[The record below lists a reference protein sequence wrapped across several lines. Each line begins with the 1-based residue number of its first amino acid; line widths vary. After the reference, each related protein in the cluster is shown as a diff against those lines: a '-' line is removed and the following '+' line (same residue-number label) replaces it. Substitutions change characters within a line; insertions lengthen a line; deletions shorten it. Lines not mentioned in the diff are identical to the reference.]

1 MEHPVNRKMLM
12 KVVICNNSDLGT
24 WQLRRGLIKGLIAR
38 GIDVTL
44 LTPDG
49 PYVPKLKSLGAKHVA
64 VPFYQFANPLRD
76 LRLCFTL
83 YRALRA
89 EKPDIIQNISIKPN
103 VYGALAAWAAGV
115 PQITSLVCGAGYAFL
130 KKNGWRHAILQ
141 RIARTLYWLAGKV
154 TTRVWF
160 VNADDRSLFVES
172 GLLAKEKAV
181 LIVSEGIDLRHFSP
195 DDADPDALSR
205 LRDELGID
213 ASTRVVLM
221 AARVTW
227 SKGVRAFVEASEQA
241 ARWDRPVLFVL
252 AGPLAPDSP
261 DPVPETY
268 IRSKASPRFKWLGF
282 RSDMKDLLSLADV
295 VTLPSY
301 YREGLPTILMEG
313 LAMRKPIVT
322 TDSVGCR
329 DVVDEG
335 KNGFLVPVRD
345 SAAFASAIEKLVSD
359 DVLRTRFG
367 TNSRAKAEAEFDQTV
382 IVARAVKEVYQ
393 LDDDFQDD
401 GTPGLKA
408 AA

>member
-1 MEHPVNRKMLM
+1 M

-24 WQLRRGLIKGLIAR
+24 WQLRRGLIKELIAR
-38 GIDVTL
+38 EIEVTL

-64 VPFYQFANPLRD
+64 VPFYQFASPLRD
-76 LRLCFTL
+76 LKLCLAL
-83 YRALRA
+83 YRALRT
-89 EKPDIIQNISIKPN
+89 EKPDIVQNISIKPN

-130 KKNGWRHAILQ
+130 KKKGWKHAILQ
-141 RIARTLYWLAGKV
+141 RIARALYWLAGKV

-172 GLLAKEKAV
+172 GLLAAEKAV
-181 LIVSEGIDLRHFSP
+181 LIVSEGIDVRHFSP
-195 DDADPDALSR
+195 DDADPSAIRR

-227 SKGVRAFVEASEQA
+227 SKGVRAFVEASERA

-268 IRSKASPRFKWLGF
+268 IRSKISPRFKWLGF
-282 RSDMKDLLSLADV
+282 RSDMKDLLLLADI

-313 LAMRKPIVT
+313 LAMRKPVVT

-345 SAAFASAIEKLVSD
+345 SEAFASAIETLVSD
-359 DVLRTRFG
+359 DLLRARFG
-367 TNSRAKAEAEFDQTV
+367 ENSRAKAEAEFDQTV
-382 IVARAVKEVYQ
+382 VVRRALKEVYQ
-393 LDDDFQDD
+393 IDDDFQDRVAPD
-401 GTPGLKA
+401 RKA

>member
-1 MEHPVNRKMLM
+1 V
-12 KVVICNNSDLGT
+12 KVAICNNSDLGA
-24 WQLRRGLIKGLIAR
+24 WQLRRGLIRGLIAR
-38 GIDVTL
+38 GIEVTL

-49 PYVPKLKSLGAKHVA
+49 PYVPRLKSLGAKHVA
-64 VPFYQFANPLRD
+64 VPFYQFASPLRD
-76 LRLCFTL
+76 LKLIFTL

-89 EKPDIIQNISIKPN
+89 EKPDIVQNISIKPN

-130 KKNGWRHAILQ
+130 NRKGWKHAILQ
-141 RIARTLYWLAGKV
+141 RVARTLYWLAGKV

-160 VNADDRSLFVES
+160 VNSDDRALFVES
-172 GLLAKEKAV
+172 GLLPEEKAV

-195 DDADPDALSR
+195 DDADPGALSR

-227 SKGVRAFVEASEQA
+227 SKGVRAFVEASEHA
-241 ARWDRPVLFVL
+241 ARWDRPALFLL

-268 IRSKASPRFKWLGF
+268 IRSKTSPRFKWLGF

-335 KNGFLVPVRD
+335 KNGFLVPVQD
-345 SAAFASAIEKLVSD
+345 SRAFASAVERLVRD
-359 DVLRTRFG
+359 DLLRARFG
-367 TNSRAKAEAEFDQTV
+367 ANSRAKAEAEFDQTV
-382 IVARAVKEVYQ
+382 VVRRAMKEVYQ
-393 LDDDFQDD
+393 LDDDFQE
-401 GTPGLKA
+401 PGALGHKTA
-408 AA
+408 A